1 MKTENVSVSEDQA
14 VVFGKMGYKNVQDF
28 FDTEMSSGVAALAAE
43 RKSNLADIVL
53 SDADLVAQ
61 IVEDKKLDPITFAP
75 VQDQEVAS

>member
-1 MKTENVSVSEDQA
+1 MKTQQVNISDDQGI
-14 VVFGKMGYKNVQDF
+14 VFGKMGYKDVQDF

-75 VQDQEVAS
+75 VQDADLAS